1 MSSEVQAKWM
11 NSAAAATSACP
22 AKRSFSQ
29 YSIALTSWLV
39 RDSISFTRAASDS
52 AKSVTAWRS
61 SATAA
66 AEKGRTSGRAGSSA
80 RAISHSISTRT
91 R

>member
-1 MSSEVQAKWM
+1 MDELGRGR
-11 NSAAAATSACP
+11 TSAVA

-39 RDSISFTRAASDS
+39 RDSISFTRSAVGLGKSAA
-52 AKSVTAWRS
+52 ACRS
-61 SATAA
+61 SPTRRRR
-66 AEKGRTSGRAGSSA
+66 KRPDLGHGRLGGS
-80 RAISHSISTRT
+80 AISHSISTRT